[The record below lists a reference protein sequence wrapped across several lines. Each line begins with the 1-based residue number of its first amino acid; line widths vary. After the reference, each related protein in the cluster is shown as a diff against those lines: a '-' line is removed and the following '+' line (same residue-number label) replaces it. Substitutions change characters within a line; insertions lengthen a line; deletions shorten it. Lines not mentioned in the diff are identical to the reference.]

1 MEYEGKL
8 YGKVGDE
15 YFPLQENSQDFE
27 ELKSRI
33 SKLYKRH
40 KLLQSQIKILSVQKI
55 INKYDSAID
64 IDNLEKDRMY
74 QNMMSEIKQFIDVQ
88 EEELPIGKKVT
99 MCISVLS

>member
-33 SKLYKRH
+33 SNLYRRH
-40 KLLQSQIKILSVQKI
+40 KLLQSKIKILSAQRI
-55 INKYDSAID
+55 IDEYDSAID
-64 IDNLEKDRMY
+64 IENLEKDRMY

-88 EEELPIGKKVT
+88 EEKIPIGKKIT